1 MILGG
6 DIMRQ
11 LELGV
16 GTEIPPPQPPGR
28 TTAGGKVPEYATY
41 YPSLMNCIPVG
52 IYGVTANASHDF
64 MANCHE
70 NRHFLDVALW
80 KELKEKNPHLGEAI
94 APHPPCKRLQ
104 GTRVEGGNVVI
115 GMLKNHV
122 KVTLLKA
129 KKDTEGRK
137 IQRGQGVEI
146 MLKNVLLVHNL
157 PVPLHISTK
166 ADRSILNT
174 SAFDYNPKKHVPRAA
189 MNEDNFPERYRD
201 HSYWV
206 KRQGNPIV
214 NIMNPDEMEELS
226 EGLDRCMEEGDGK
239 AARNEL
245 AEKCGWRA
253 LRVNH
258 SGTESWEHKDT
269 GDRIDYY
276 PMTDRAKTTVKIHP
290 RDEEGEARGNPH
302 NKDLVRDK
310 VGGNRGLAKIFE
322 DVRCHTGTGR
332 YKK

>member
-1 MILGG
+1 MFPNP
-6 DIMRQ
+6 R
-11 LELGV
+11 
-16 GTEIPPPQPPGR
+16 PPRR
-28 TTAGGKVPEYATY
+28 TSGGGKVPEYATY
-41 YPSLMNCIPVG
+41 YPSTLTCIPVDICG
-52 IYGVTANASHDF
+52 FKLNASHDF

-70 NRHFLDVALW
+70 NRHFLDVAMW
-80 KELKEKNPHLGEAI
+80 KELKESDPNLGEAI

-104 GTRVEGGNVVI
+104 GTRVDGGNVVI
-115 GMLKNHV
+115 GMLKKQV
-122 KVTLLKA
+122 KVRLLKA
-129 KKDTEGRK
+129 KKDTEGTK
-137 IQRGQGVEI
+137 IQKGQKVEI
-146 MLKNVLLVHNL
+146 LLKNVLLVHNL

-166 ADRSILNT
+166 ADLSILNT
-174 SAFDYNPKKHVPRAA
+174 AAFDYKPNGNHLR
-189 MNEDNFPERYRD
+189 MEEENFPERYRD
-201 HSYWV
+201 HDYWT
-206 KRQGNPIV
+206 KRQSHPIV
-214 NIMNPDEMEELS
+214 NMMGADEMEELA
-226 EGLDRCMEEGDGK
+226 EGLDRFMEEGDGK

-245 AEKCGWRA
+245 AEKFGWQA
-253 LRVNH
+253 LKVKH